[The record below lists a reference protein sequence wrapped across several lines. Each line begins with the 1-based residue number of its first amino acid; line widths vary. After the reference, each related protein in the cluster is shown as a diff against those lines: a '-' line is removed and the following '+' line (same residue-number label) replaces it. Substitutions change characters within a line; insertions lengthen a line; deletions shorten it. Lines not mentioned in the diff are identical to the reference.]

1 MYAIDPRVN
10 VKLKFK
16 AMEEPVDVS
25 VPWNVLPYLDLC
37 SDRWI
42 STDGEMVYERPR
54 MKASSARKARRR
66 IPVAA

>member
-25 VPWNVLPYLDLC
+25 VPWNVLPFLDLC

-42 STDGEMVYERPR
+42 STEGEMVYECPR
-54 MKASSARKARRR
+54 MRPASARKARRSIR
-66 IPVAA
+66 VAA